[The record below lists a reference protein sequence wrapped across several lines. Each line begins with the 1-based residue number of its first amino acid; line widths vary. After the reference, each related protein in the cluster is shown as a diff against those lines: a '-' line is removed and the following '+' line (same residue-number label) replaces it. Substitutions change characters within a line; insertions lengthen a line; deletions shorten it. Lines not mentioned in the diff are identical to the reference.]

1 MLRQIII
8 YIILTYDVIVVAFI
22 MKKLF
27 SIPGNKKLLNQYKKQ
42 QEKRKEKSKVYYVLH
57 AILFLLGL
65 IYLCFC

>member
-27 SIPGNKKLLNQYKKQ
+27 SIPGNKKLLNQFKKQ
-42 QEKRKEKSKVYYVLH
+42 QEKRKEKSKAYYVFH